1 MKSVCQVLQEH
12 ANEEDLL
19 SNMTRIARKVAFDFQ
34 SYNPGDLAMHDKK
47 QIPYITSM
55 LTKKVYFQK
64 KVMRILGVFSMG
76 FHPGWI
82 QISAL
87 C

>member
-1 MKSVCQVLQEH
+1 MQSLCQVLQEH
-12 ANEEDLL
+12 GHEEDLL

-64 KVMRILGVFSMG
+64 KVMRK
-76 FHPGWI
+76 
-82 QISAL
+82 
-87 C
+87 